1 METAASTAV
10 FARISVSGD
19 FHLLRYQ
26 RSYKYYTL
34 RAVALPALLEAVEAL
49 PEFARS
55 VSALPPSSPR
65 VHLSGL
71 PGSSDAALI
80 AALSRRAP
88 GRFFVVIAES
98 VAAAERWLADLE
110 SLDEE
115 IGVAF
120 YPPREGFGEAEPH
133 AEVAGE
139 RVETLE
145 RLGRGDIRIL
155 LTTARALLERTQ
167 LPRALAHTRLELRKG
182 DTRRPEDLASHL
194 ESIGFERVP
203 MVEDVAQFSVRGG
216 IFDVY
221 GFGMA
226 EPVRLEFWGDDVVE
240 LRHFDLVTQRST
252 RDAELALILPVDGQ
266 ISGIAEGS
274 ARISI
279 VSLFASDTVVVIPED
294 SHVGPE
300 LVRTWDEAQHHI
312 ELARRRGE
320 DTPDRESLYATPS
333 ELMSALLARGLV
345 GLTATD
351 PARIPDFLESGR
363 DSSGVLISGSDTRH
377 MQETT
382 TIHFPLRSPEP
393 ILRDMKRLREVVA
406 DGLSTVILCDN
417 AGQAERLEEL
427 LSEGQRPPNA
437 GLAIGVLSGGFVIP
451 PFGDNQGLRV
461 LTDHEIFRRER
472 RIRRARRYT
481 TGSAIETLT
490 ALTPG
495 DYVVHLEHGV
505 GIYRGIEKIF
515 FRESTVEAAVIE
527 YEGGDRLNVPLYR
540 IDQIE
545 RYRSAAD
552 ITSDTAPPRLHSLGG
567 KRWAQQRDRTRAAIQ
582 EMTAELLD
590 LYARRKVATRPP
602 HVPDTPWQRQLESS
616 FLFED
621 TPDQRTA
628 TTDVKSDMERARPM
642 DRLLVGD
649 VGYGKTEIAVRAAFK
664 AVQSGRQV
672 AVLVPTTILAEQ
684 HARTFGD
691 RLADF
696 PINVRTLSRFV
707 TPKQQQEI
715 ISALADGR
723 IDIVIGTHRLLSP
736 DVKFKSLGVIVVDEE
751 HRFGVK
757 HKERLKQL
765 KLESDVLTLTATPIP
780 RTLHI
785 SLAGLRDMTLMQ
797 TPPRDRS
804 PVLTFVEPRDEGLIE
819 EGITREL
826 DRGGQVFFV
835 HNRIETI
842 DAIADHIRR
851 LVPRARIAVGH
862 GQMRERDL
870 EQVMREFV
878 DAETDVLVST
888 MIVESGL
895 DVPNANTMFVN
906 HAHHFGLAQLYQL
919 RGRVG
924 RSHRRATCYLLV
936 PDADIEEDA
945 NRRLKILEHH
955 TELGA
960 GYRIALKDLELRG
973 AGNLLGPEQSGFVT
987 AVGFDMYL
995 RMLEETVGRLLRGDT
1010 SPKLQP
1016 SDVSVDV
1023 PSYLP
1028 DEYIAAQDAKLDVY
1042 RRLTHMIDPDDIDGL
1057 RAEMR
1062 DRFGPLPPPAE
1073 AFFAVALLRVLGGA
1087 AEMESILVRGNEAR
1101 ITFREHAVPRMK
1113 GISAAFHEVQ
1123 FQAEVRRAHPL
1134 SLKLTRLGGAELLS
1148 GLVRALATLRAQ
1160 VTSGTQSTKSK

>member
-1 METAASTAV
+1 
-10 FARISVSGD
+10 
-19 FHLLRYQ
+19 
-26 RSYKYYTL
+26 
-34 RAVALPALLEAVEAL
+34 
-49 PEFARS
+49 
-55 VSALPPSSPR
+55 
-65 VHLSGL
+65 
-71 PGSSDAALI
+71 
-80 AALSRRAP
+80 LSRRNT
-88 GRFFVVIAES
+88 GRFLVVIAES
-98 VAAAERWLADLE
+98 VSAAERWLADLQ
-110 SLDEE
+110 SLQEE
-115 IGVAF
+115 LPVAL

-145 RLGRGDIRIL
+145 RLARGDVRIL

-167 LPRALAHTRLELRKG
+167 LPRALALTRLELRKG
-182 DTRRPEDLASHL
+182 DKRRPEDLAAHL

-203 MVEDVAQFSVRGG
+203 MVEDVAQFSIRGG
-216 IFDVY
+216 IFDIY
-221 GFGMA
+221 SFGMA
-226 EPVRLEFWGDDVVE
+226 DPVRMEFWGDDIVE
-240 LRHFDLVTQRST
+240 LRHFDLVSQRST
-252 RDAELALILPVDGQ
+252 RDADLALVLPVDGQ
-266 ISGIAEGS
+266 LSGTAEES
-274 ARISI
+274 DRVSI
-279 VSLFASDTVVVIPED
+279 TSLFSPDTIVVIPED
-294 SHVGPE
+294 SHIGPE
-300 LVRTWDEAQHHI
+300 LTRTWDEAQHHI

-320 DTPDRESLYATPS
+320 DVPGREELYASPAEIAAALRS
-333 ELMSALLARGLV
+333 LGLIALSADGARR
-345 GLTATD
+345 A
-351 PARIPDFLESGR
+351 PDFLSDRALDEI
-363 DSSGVLISGSDTRH
+363 SSV
-377 MQETT
+377 
-382 TIHFPLRSPEP
+382 HFPLTPPEP
-393 ILRDMKRLREVVA
+393 ILRDMKRLREVVS
-406 DGLSTVILCDN
+406 DGLSTLILCDN
-417 AGQAERLEEL
+417 GGQAERLEEL
-427 LSEGQRPPNA
+427 LSEARRPPNA
-437 GLAIGVLSGGFVIP
+437 ALAIGVLNGGFVIP
-451 PFGDNQGLRV
+451 PFDDNQGLRV

-472 RIRRARRYT
+472 RIRRSRRYA
-481 TGSAIETLT
+481 TGTAIESLT

-515 FRESTVEAAVIE
+515 FRESTVEVAVIE

-545 RYRSAAD
+545 RYRSAVD
-552 ITSDTAPPRLHSLGG
+552 ITSDTPPPRLHSLGG

-582 EMTAELLD
+582 DMTAELLD

-602 HVPDTPWQRQLESS
+602 HLPDTAWQRQLESS

-696 PINVRTLSRFV
+696 PVTVRTMSRFG
-707 TPKQQQEI
+707 TAKQQQAVIED
-715 ISALADGR
+715 LAAGR

-736 DVKFKSLGVIVVDEE
+736 DVRFKDLGVIVVDEE

-757 HKERLKQL
+757 HKERLKHL
-765 KLESDVLTLTATPIP
+765 KLDTDVLTLTATPIP

-804 PVLTFVEPRDEGLIE
+804 PVLTFVEPWDDGLIE

-835 HNRIETI
+835 HNRIENI
-842 DAIADHIRR
+842 EMIANNIRR

-862 GQMRERDL
+862 GQMREREL
-870 EQVMREFV
+870 EEVMRSFV
-878 DAETDVLVST
+878 EGEIDVLVST

-906 HAHHFGLAQLYQL
+906 YANHFGLAQLYQL

-936 PDADIEEDA
+936 PDADIDEDA

-995 RMLEETVGRLLRGDT
+995 RMLEETVSRLMRGDS

-1023 PSYLP
+1023 PAYLP
-1028 DEYIAAQDAKLDVY
+1028 DEYITGQDAKLDVY
-1042 RRLTHMIDPDDIDGL
+1042 RRLTHLTDPADIEAL
-1057 RAEMR
+1057 KSEVR
-1062 DRFGPLPPPAE
+1062 DRFGPLPAAAE
-1073 AFFAVALLRVLGGA
+1073 AFFGVALLRVLGGA

-1123 FQAEVRRAHPL
+1123 FQAEVRRSHPL

-1160 VTSGTQSTKSK
+1160 LSSGTQPTKSK